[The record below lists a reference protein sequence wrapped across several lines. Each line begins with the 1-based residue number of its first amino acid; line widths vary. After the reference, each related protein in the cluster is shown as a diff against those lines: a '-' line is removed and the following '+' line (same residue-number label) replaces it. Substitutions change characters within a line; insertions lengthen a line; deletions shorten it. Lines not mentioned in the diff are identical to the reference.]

1 MLLNRRRAFRDA
13 AVMLSLAAVITVLVA
28 TRRSAVQ
35 PIDDWVLDRMEAMRS
50 GFVTDIGQALSVIGG
65 AYVMWPLR
73 VLSVGLLAWRRRWIQ
88 LTAFSLTIVTSEACI
103 GPLKSLID
111 RPRPPA
117 PLVDTGSASFPSGH
131 AIAAAV
137 SAAGIVIALIP
148 PGRERLKWEI
158 YAGLITFVM
167 AMSRVYLGV
176 HWLSDVVAGSLIGLG
191 LALLWPAVMEEARA
205 RVRRP
210 DAPKW
215 IAARTRSRALR
226 PGSVED
232 T

>member
-13 AVMLSLAAVITVLVA
+13 GLMLALAFVLTVLVA
-28 TRRSAVQ
+28 TRRSAIQ
-35 PIDDWVLDRMEAMRS
+35 PVDDWVLARMESVR
-50 GFVTDIGQALSVIGG
+50 TDLVIDLGKALSVLGG

-73 VLSVGLLAWRRRWIQ
+73 MLSVVLLAWRRRWIQ
-88 LTAFSLTIVTSEACI
+88 LTAYSLTIVTSELCI
-103 GPLKSLID
+103 GPLKSLVD

-117 PLVDTGSASFPSGH
+117 PLVGTDSASFPSGH

-137 SAAGIVIALIP
+137 SAAGIVIALLP
-148 PGRERLKWEI
+148 PGRQRLKWEI

-191 LALLWPAVMEEARA
+191 LALFWPAVMEEARA
-205 RVRRP
+205 RVRRSGSRR
-210 DAPKW
+210 W
-215 IAARTRSRALR
+215 IAARTRSTALPAESAGDR
-226 PGSVED
+226 
-232 T
+232 

>member
-13 AVMLSLAAVITVLVA
+13 GVMLALAFALGILVA

-35 PIDDWVLDRMEAMRS
+35 PVDDWVLARMESVRN
-50 GFVTDIGQALSVIGG
+50 GCLTDIGKGLSILGG
-65 AYVMWPLR
+65 AVVMWPLR
-73 VLSVGLLAWRRRWIQ
+73 LLSVGLLAWRRRWIQ
-88 LTAFSLTIVTSEACI
+88 LTAYSLTIITSELCI

-117 PLVDTGSASFPSGH
+117 PLVSTGSASFPSGH

-148 PGRERLKWEI
+148 PGRKRLKWEI

-176 HWLSDVVAGSLIGLG
+176 HWLTDVVAGSLIGLG
-191 LALLWPAVMEEARA
+191 LALFWPAVMEEARA
-205 RVRRP
+205 RARRP
-210 DAPKW
+210 GAPQW
-215 IAARTRSRALR
+215 IVARRRSTAL
-226 PGSVED
+226 PAESAED